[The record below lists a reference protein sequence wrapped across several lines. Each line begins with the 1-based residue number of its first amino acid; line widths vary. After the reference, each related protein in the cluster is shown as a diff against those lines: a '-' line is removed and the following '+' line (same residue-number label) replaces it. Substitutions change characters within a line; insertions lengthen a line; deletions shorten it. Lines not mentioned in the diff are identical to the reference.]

1 MRRSG
6 EGLGLSSCCFAS
18 ALILSL
24 CLSAPNTCADR
35 IKSSPAESATKS
47 EPSLTEQI
55 DGFAFLHA
63 PSAPWIDDFRT
74 RSKLTGD
81 WDGRRD
87 VLADNGL
94 TFIGD
99 VTQFYQGVTAGG
111 LEQRFRYG
119 GRGDYLANIDTKK
132 IGLWEGGHHDLRG
145 ETRLGQDCNE
155 IDGAVALSNFA
166 MAIPRRGQDDTAL
179 TGLQYTQDL
188 SENLSVFAG
197 KLNLLD
203 GTQAS
208 YARGPRL
215 NYFWNTAMQLNLSR
229 SYLFPSILGAGFTVR
244 DEVEPIFNFYLLDT
258 HYNPTTTGL
267 STLFANGMVAYGEYR
282 LRTNWFDLP
291 GHSAAGFLYS
301 TATRTSLDGNP
312 NLLLEAILA
321 GDPLPTRN
329 SAWTATYRLDQVVY
343 ANTKDPRRNWTV
355 NGFERCAHLTLLA
368 CCRPLLLEFASGFI
382 ADEVVRL
389 AVHCERCPGSIL
401 RHLDTCDRIG
411 HQVAFLIIVVLVQFL
426 ECLHKTDNAIIE
438 PFCNLAIV
446 NLIQRHRETGVLVE
460 FHKDGKN
467 IQTPI
472 ENQILHVHVV
482 GEAERQ
488 INLSHRRVEP
498 HLNLAQVLRNDRLNI
513 NAVLESFDK
522 HLQAWSNEFHDP
534 F

>member
-6 EGLGLSSCCFAS
+6 EGLGLSACCFAS

-24 CLSAPNTCADR
+24 CLSTPRTRADR
-35 IKSSPAESATKS
+35 TNSSPAESARKS

-55 DGFAFLHA
+55 DGFAFLHS

-94 TFIGD
+94 TFFAD
-99 VTQFYQGVTAGG
+99 VTQYYQGVAAGG
-111 LEQRFRYG
+111 LEQRSRYG
-119 GRGDYLANIDTKK
+119 GRGDYLANIDTQKM
-132 IGLWEGGHHDLRG
+132 GLWEGGHFDLRG

-166 MAIPRRGQDDTAL
+166 MALPRRGQDDTAL
-179 TGLQYTQDL
+179 TGVQYTQDL

-208 YARGPRL
+208 YARGTRL

-229 SYLFPSILGAGFTVR
+229 SYLFPSILGGGFTVR

-258 HYNPTTTGL
+258 QYAPTTTGL

-312 NLLLEAILA
+312 SLLLEAVLA
-321 GDPLPTRN
+321 GDPLPTKN
-329 SAWTATYRLDQVVY
+329 SAWTATFRFDQVVNADTKDLRHNWTLNGDFGLTDGDPNPIGWF
-343 ANTKDPRRNWTV
+343 ANTSLVGGSLIHGREDDTIGIGYYHLAPSNLPVLKIHGIGSE
-355 NGFERCAHLTLLA
+355 NG
-368 CCRPLLLEFASGFI
+368 
-382 ADEVVRL
+382 
-389 AVHCERCPGSIL
+389 
-401 RHLDTCDRIG
+401 
-411 HQVAFLIIVVLVQFL
+411 
-426 ECLHKTDNAIIE
+426 
-438 PFCNLAIV
+438 
-446 NLIQRHRETGVLVE
+446 VE
-460 FHKDGKN
+460 FFYN
-467 IQTPI
+467 AAVTPWFHVTPDI
-472 ENQILHVHVV
+472 QILDPAQQHTETALLV
-482 GEAERQ
+482 GIRAR
-488 INLSHRRVEP
+488 LS
-498 HLNLAQVLRNDRLNI
+498 
-513 NAVLESFDK
+513 F
-522 HLQAWSNEFHDP
+522 
-534 F
+534 